1 MFQFLLEQLTRLKL
15 TVRSNILT
23 VLYSFSPKKES
34 KLYNKIFLVPFA
46 EYVPF
51 SEKLSILKKINF
63 GQANFTKGQNIAL
76 FKIDSLNIG
85 NVICY
90 ESSNPTLVSKFIRKG
105 ANILAIQTN
114 DGYLGE
120 SSGPYQHFNIAKM
133 RAIENRVP
141 IIRSGNT
148 GISGLIL
155 PSGVSNK
162 KIKLGRSSIIK
173 VGTPIMKAG
182 SFYTKYGDIFVL
194 FCLLSIIIFYICFK
208 KDIYSC

>member
-1 MFQFLLEQLTRLKL
+1 MNVNLVLFPEAAYPTYLRIDSNLRNKIQQKVDSSGVPILVGTIDKVKINSEVKYFNSSMF
-15 TVRSNILT
+15 
-23 VLYSFSPKKES
+23 FSPKKES

-46 EYVPF
+46 EYVPL

-120 SSGPYQHFNIAKM
+120 SSDHI
-133 RAIENRVP
+133 
-141 IIRSGNT
+141 NT
-148 GISGLIL
+148 LIL
-155 PSGVSNK
+155 LK
-162 KIKLGRSSIIK
+162 CEQLKIG
-173 VGTPIMKAG
+173 
-182 SFYTKYGDIFVL
+182 YQL
-194 FCLLSIIIFYICFK
+194 FEVEILEYQV
-208 KDIYSC
+208 

>member
-1 MFQFLLEQLTRLKL
+1 M
-15 TVRSNILT
+15 
-23 VLYSFSPKKES
+23 YC
-34 KLYNKIFLVPFA
+34 YKIFLVPFA

-51 SEKLSILKKINF
+51 SEKLSILKKVNF
-63 GQANFTKGQNIAL
+63 GQANFTKGQHIAI

-105 ANILAIQTN
+105 ANILSIQTN

-141 IIRSGNT
+141 IIRSANT
-148 GISGLIL
+148 GISGMIL

-173 VGTPIMKAG
+173 VGTPIMKTG

-194 FCLLSIIIFYICFK
+194 FCLLSIIIFQACFK